1 MWFVESHVRR
11 LDSREIQQ
19 LRESAPLDLTGD
31 EKDSDG
37 VNGKGL
43 LRERHGDPLRL
54 RFCDESDSF
63 DFRKSGTRYL
73 IQTGVSMR
81 RESNVYSK

>member
-1 MWFVESHVRR
+1 M
-11 LDSREIQQ
+11 
-19 LRESAPLDLTGD
+19 
-31 EKDSDG
+31 
-37 VNGKGL
+37 NGKGL
-43 LRERHGDPLRL
+43 LHERHGDPLRL